1 MKAHVA
7 SAALF
12 TIIFIAGCAGNSP
25 TTELKASENALLKA
39 ASAMQQRAANSYA
52 AGDYSAA
59 LAGFE
64 GAASVYESLALTE
77 PAAQARLSAARV
89 MAEDSSQGLEQALQT
104 VQRVLADSRELSAST
119 RITANGRMAALQLTK
134 NDLPASSTALQA
146 AQSLCAGSCTQA
158 AALQVL
164 RSRLQLAQG
173 DAAGAVQ
180 SASAAVGD
188 AAEQANALRA
198 RAQAQARLGQHTLVI
213 ADANAALELDRAA
226 GQSARVI
233 IDLQLLAAAHQALGQ
248 TEQAQRY
255 ESLAARATQAL
266 TAVQRGLP

>member
-1 MKAHVA
+1 MRLRMPYGL
-7 SAALF
+7 LF
-12 TIIFIAGCAGNSP
+12 AIIFIAGCAANTP
-25 TTELKASENALLKA
+25 TNEAKSSENALIKA
-39 ASAMQQRAANSYA
+39 ASAMQQRAAASYA
-52 AGDYSAA
+52 AGNYAAA

-89 MAEDSSQGLEQALQT
+89 MAEDSAQGLEQALQT
-104 VQRVLADSRELSAST
+104 VQRVIADSRELSTPT
-119 RITANGRMAALQLTK
+119 RITAQGRMAALQLAK
-134 NDLPASSTALQA
+134 GDIAASSNALQA
-146 AQSLCAGSCTQA
+146 SQALCASSCAQS

-164 RSRLQLAQG
+164 RARLQLAQG

-180 SASAAVGD
+180 SATAAAND

-198 RAQAQARLGQHTLVI
+198 RAQAHARLAQHAQVI
-213 ADANAALELDRAA
+213 ADAQAALELDRAA

-233 IDLQLLAAAHQALGQ
+233 VDLQLLAAAHQALGQ

-255 ESLAARATQAL
+255 EMLAARAAQAQQ
-266 TAVQRGLP
+266 AVQRGLP